1 MRESTHI
8 IVSRRGLFLTFF
20 YQSRPCKVRSGARIG
35 ICTAFTFLIT
45 RLTIL
50 HGTIKTLTLQ
60 VLHWLSSRC
69 AYRLDKI
76 LTLVQYSST
85 ENEKLRC
92 K

>member
-20 YQSRPCKVRSGARIG
+20 YQSRPCKARSGARIG

-50 HGTIKTLTLQ
+50 HGTIKDLNIASL
-60 VLHWLSSRC
+60 
-69 AYRLDKI
+69 A
-76 LTLVQYSST
+76 LVQLS
-85 ENEKLRC
+85 LRLQIGQDSDTC
-92 K
+92 TIQLH